1 MTTTVPTHGG
11 PAQPVS
17 VVTDGKAIGRKA
29 MRAYGFATAADAAAA
44 GYLCE
49 AGPAMTVIVVTQAQL
64 NSGEFVLDGDPKSL
78 PVYLAPAGMAIEG
91 GFSQPIFLVG
101 GSL

>member
-11 PAQPVS
+11 PALPVS
-17 VVTDGKAIGRKA
+17 VATDGKTIGRQA
-29 MRAYGFATAADAAAA
+29 MRAYGFATAAAANAE

-64 NSGEFVLDGDPKSL
+64 NSGEFVLDGDPKAL
-78 PVYLAPAGMAIEG
+78 PIYNAPAGMHIEG
-91 GFSQPIFLVG
+91 GYSQPIFLVG

>member
-17 VVTDGKAIGRKA
+17 VVTDGKTIGRQA

-64 NSGEFVLDGDPKSL
+64 NAGTFVLDGDPKSL
-78 PVYLAPAGMAIEG
+78 PVYLAPAGMHIEG
-91 GFSQPIFLVG
+91 GYSQPIFLVG

>member
-17 VVTDGKAIGRKA
+17 VVTDGKTSGRQA
-29 MRAYGFATAADAAAA
+29 LRAYGFATAADAAAA

-64 NSGEFVLDGDPKSL
+64 NAGTFVIDGDPKSL
-78 PVYLAPAGMAIEG
+78 AIVSAPAGMHIEG
-91 GFSQPIFLVG
+91 GYSQPIFLVG

>member
-1 MTTTVPTHGG
+1 MTTTVPIHGG

-64 NSGEFVLDGDPKSL
+64 NAGTFVLDGDPKSL
-78 PVYLAPAGMAIEG
+78 PIYNAPAGMHIEG
-91 GFSQPIFLVG
+91 GFSQAVFIVG